1 MTRKGVWN
9 LQQVRDKYLQSL
21 WEQSYSLFSWGRND
35 NMGGLGHNNITAIS
49 SPKQVGSQTD
59 WKSVTAGGL
68 GVFLGTKTDGTLWV
82 SGGGAPSSGNTYGQL
97 GLNSRAGYS
106 SPVQVPGTTWDV
118 VGSADS
124 STLALKT
131 DGTLWSWGYNCY
143 GQLGQCIYT
152 LYSSPVQI
160 PGTTW
165 TSEFSNGLDYSIAI
179 KTDGT
184 LWAWGSNTTGYLGQ
198 GNNTQYQSPRQVGS
212 ATNWTKCSGS
222 GVAMAVNSDG
232 ELYTWGSNQN
242 QGALGL
248 NNTTNKNDPTQVP
261 GTTWANI
268 YSLRGSDS
276 PSGNWLA
283 TKTDG
288 TLWSW
293 GNNEHGQL
301 GLSNK
306 TRYSSPVQVGSN
318 TNWATGRHSVSQSPG
333 QSYALTQTLTPSQL

>member
-131 DGTLWSWGYNCY
+131 DGTLWSWGSGAY
-143 GQLGQCIYT
+143 GSLGHGSFTPT
-152 LYSSPVQI
+152 LRYSSPVQI
-160 PGTTW
+160 GSDTTW
-165 TSEFSNGLDYSIAI
+165 QHLSGGKGLFAAI

-184 LWAWGSNTTGYLGQ
+184 IWSWGYGSQGQ
-198 GNNTQYQSPRQVGS
+198 
-212 ATNWTKCSGS
+212 
-222 GVAMAVNSDG
+222 
-232 ELYTWGSNQN
+232 
-242 QGALGL
+242 LGL
-248 NNTTNKNDPTQVP
+248 NDKTTYSSPKQIP
-261 GTTWANI
+261 GTNWNTLQIVANQ
-268 YSLRGSDS
+268 YGYAAL
-276 PSGNWLA
+276 
-283 TKTDG
+283 KTDG
-288 TLWSW
+288 TAW
-293 GNNEHGQL
+293 GWGRNYL
-301 GLSNK
+301 GGLGVNVDGS
-306 TRYSSPVQVGSN
+306 TTGAFSSPTQIAATDGWIGAMTGVGVYVGAGLRS
-318 TNWATGRHSVSQSPG
+318 
-333 QSYALTQTLTPSQL
+333 L